1 MKQSVIVPLTS
12 LFLVLSFC
20 AHTVVADEAEDR
32 GLEIA
37 KEAEAQ
43 SQGWSDL
50 QSSMKMV
57 LRNRHGQES
66 IRYMR
71 ILTLENQEGGDK
83 SMTIFDRPKDV
94 KGTALL
100 THAHINKPDDQWL
113 YLPALK
119 RVKRISSR
127 NKSGPFMG
135 SEFAYE
141 DMGSQEIDKYTY
153 RYLRD
158 EPCGENWSCYV
169 SERFPRDRKSGY
181 SRQVSWVDKEHYRIV
196 RVDYYDRKKSLLK
209 TLELGDYRLYLE
221 RFWRAHTLTMTNH
234 QTEKST
240 TLEWEK
246 YAFNVGLTDSD
257 FTRQVLKRAR

>member
-1 MKQSVIVPLTS
+1 
-12 LFLVLSFC
+12 
-20 AHTVVADEAEDR
+20 
-32 GLEIA
+32 
-37 KEAEAQ
+37 
-43 SQGWSDL
+43 
-50 QSSMKMV
+50 
-57 LRNRHGQES
+57 
-66 IRYMR
+66 
-71 ILTLENQEGGDK
+71 
-83 SMTIFDRPKDV
+83 
-94 KGTALL
+94 
-100 THAHINKPDDQWL
+100 
-113 YLPALK
+113 
-119 RVKRISSR
+119 
-127 NKSGPFMG
+127 MG

-141 DMGSQEIDKYTY
+141 DMGSQEIDKYAY

>member
-1 MKQSVIVPLTS
+1 MKKSVIAPLTS
-12 LFLVLSFC
+12 LSLVLAFLIHP
-20 AHTVVADEAEDR
+20 ATADQAEER

-43 SQGWSDL
+43 SQGWGDM
-50 QSSMKMV
+50 QSSMRML

-66 IRYMR
+66 VRYMTIR
-71 ILTLENQEGGDK
+71 TLENQDGGDK
-83 SMTIFDRPKDV
+83 SMTIFNRPKDV

-100 THAHINKPDDQWL
+100 THAHIDRPDDQWL

-153 RYLRD
+153 RYLRE
-158 EPCGENWSCYV
+158 EPCGEEWSCYV
-169 SERFPRDRKSGY
+169 SERFPKDRKSGY
-181 SRQVSWVDKEHYRIV
+181 SRQVTWVDKAHYRVIK
-196 RVDYYDRKKSLLK
+196 VDYYDRKKSLLK
-209 TLELGDYRLYLE
+209 TLEMGDYRRYLGK
-221 RFWRAHTLTMTNH
+221 FWRAHKLTMTNH
-234 QTEKST
+234 QTGKST
-240 TLEWEK
+240 SLEWEK